1 MLTVNIIAVG
11 KMKDKWMRDG
21 MSEYSKRL
29 DAFCKLNIIEIP
41 EYRLSDNPS
50 DTEIEKGIEE
60 EAKSIM
66 SKAGK
71 GEIIAMCI
79 EGKTMSSPQLAKEF
93 EKLSQICST
102 VNVVIGGSYG
112 LSPQIKSK
120 AAIKLSVS
128 PMTFPHQL
136 FRVLIIEQI
145 YRAFAITAGS
155 KYHK

>member
-29 DAFCKLNIIEIP
+29 DAFCKLNIIEVN
-41 EYRLSDNPS
+41 EFRLSDNPS
-50 DTEIEKGIEE
+50 SAEIEKGIEE
-60 EAKSIM
+60 EAKSILA
-66 SKAGK
+66 KTTK

-79 EGKTMSSPQLAKEF
+79 EGKTMSSPQLAQEIQR
-93 EKLSQICST
+93 LSQICST
-102 VNVVIGGSYG
+102 INVVIGGSYG
-112 LSPQIKSK
+112 LSPQIKNK
-120 AAIKLSVS
+120 AVTKLSVS

-136 FRVLIIEQI
+136 FRVLITEQI
-145 YRAFAITAGS
+145 YRAFAIDAGS

>member
-21 MSEYSKRL
+21 MGEYAKRL
-29 DAFCKLNIIEIP
+29 DAFCKLNIIEIN

-50 DTEIEKGIEE
+50 QAEIEKGIEE
-60 EAKSIM
+60 EAKGILA
-66 SKAGK
+66 KAGK

-79 EGKTMSSPQLAKEF
+79 EGKTMSSPQLAKELQR
-93 EKLSQICST
+93 LSQICST
-102 VNVVIGGSYG
+102 INVVIGGSYG
-112 LSPQIKSK
+112 LSNSIKDK
-120 AAIKLSVS
+120 AILKLSVS

-136 FRVLIIEQI
+136 FRVLITEQI
-145 YRAFAITAGS
+145 YRAFAINGGS

>member
-11 KMKDKWMRDG
+11 KMKDKWMGDG
-21 MSEYSKRL
+21 MGEYAKRL
-29 DAFCKLNIIEIP
+29 EAFCKLNVLEIN

-50 DTEIEKGIEE
+50 QAEIAKGIEE
-60 EAKSIM
+60 EAKGILV
-66 SKAGK
+66 KCGK

-79 EGKTMSSPQLAKEF
+79 EGEPMSSPQLAQELQR
-93 EKLSQICST
+93 LSQICST

-112 LSPQIKSK
+112 LSPSIKGK
-120 AAIKLSVS
+120 AIIKLSVS

-136 FRVLIIEQI
+136 FRVLITEQI